1 MSTEEWPNTG
11 DTLAEKI
18 KFINECNLPKWKK
31 TEAID
36 VLLDNSNNV
45 AKLPE
50 LKKAGCPYCGSH
62 DLNTHHSMVLCSVC
76 TRRVA

>member
-1 MSTEEWPNTG
+1 MTSNTD

-18 KFINECNLPKWKK
+18 KFINDYNLPRWKK

-36 VLLDNSNNV
+36 AILDNSNNV

-62 DLNTHHSMVLCSVC
+62 DLDTYHSMVLCQGC